1 MGIRSTLAAG
11 LIAGLAW
18 AAPASSAPALS
29 APALSAVPSPS
40 FDPAGVHPACF
51 DSLVSQAYT
60 GETALERLPLAG
72 CPGEEIMPER
82 HQDMAVMVRPPAGPE
97 GGNPGGWSRG
107 WVGSRLVGR
116 FDSDRLVYELVEN
129 GGGTG
134 AFSMLLSGRLATAN
148 GVPVLEDLVLAPAG
162 DRCNGGIH
170 TATPVDDKALD
181 VAQWATPYDLV
192 SLILGLAPDDAPDG
206 VPAALGQAAG
216 DLPSCAACCAGTVLL
231 RLDAATLAPHGGAAD
246 APPLPGEVV
255 TVTADGLGEYDDPAS
270 ICLAGTLI
278 PAGRAD
284 PQAELSL
291 PLERLPGLKETLI
304 ACIEQKSHKK

>member
-18 AAPASSAPALS
+18 SVPASASSGTASAP
-29 APALSAVPSPS
+29 
-40 FDPAGVHPACF
+40 FDPAMVHPACF

-72 CPGEEIMPER
+72 CPGSEIAPEPR
-82 HQDMAVMVRPPAGPE
+82 QDMMVMVRPPAEPE
-97 GGNPGGWSRG
+97 GNNPGGWSRG

-116 FDSDRLVYELVEN
+116 FDGDRLVYELVEN

-134 AFSMLLSGRLATAN
+134 VFSMLLSGRLAAAE

-170 TATPVDDKALD
+170 TATRVDGRALD

-206 VPAALGQAAG
+206 VPAALGKAAEE
-216 DLPSCAACCAGTVLL
+216 LPFCAACCAGTVLL

-270 ICLAGTLI
+270 RCLARTLI
-278 PAGRAD
+278 PEGATD

-291 PLERLPGLKETLI
+291 PLERLPGLKAALLSCTTG
-304 ACIEQKSHKK
+304 KSHKK